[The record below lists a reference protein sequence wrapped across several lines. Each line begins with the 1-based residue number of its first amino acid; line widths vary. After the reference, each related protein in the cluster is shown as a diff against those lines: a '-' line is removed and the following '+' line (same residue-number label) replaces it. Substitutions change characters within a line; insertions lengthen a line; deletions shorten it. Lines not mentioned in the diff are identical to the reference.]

1 MAIPISY
8 NLRNLWVRKA
18 TTVMTALG
26 VSLTVA
32 VLLGIAALVGGLRS
46 SLEVTGSPMHLIVK
60 RQGATSELVSVVPQD
75 KFQVVKF
82 MEGIAQLDGEPMVSH
97 EVITVVNLKL
107 RADTTQDA
115 NVNVRGVSPM
125 GIKMREGMRL
135 QSGRW
140 FETGKREVIVGRGT
154 NAAREG
160 TSIGDKV
167 EFGRGEWEVVGVF
180 DAGPSA
186 FNSEIWGDGN
196 FITSDLGRGNS
207 RSSVLVRARDE
218 VTLTALKNRMSDDQ
232 RLQLEAETEREYY
245 AQQMSS
251 AQPVE
256 MLGMVVAIIMAVGS
270 SFAAMNTMYTA
281 VARRAREIGVLR
293 MLGFSRGSI
302 LTSFLIESLLLSL
315 LGGAFGCLLAV
326 LLIHGRQ
333 GRIGNFVTF
342 SETTFNFEVTPAI
355 LAIGLAFAIIMGV
368 LGGLLPARMAAKSDI
383 LSSIR
388 DT

>member
-8 NLRNLWVRKA
+8 NLRNLRVRKA

-26 VSLTVA
+26 ISLTVA
-32 VLLGIAALVGGLRS
+32 VLLGISALVGGLRS
-46 SLEVTGSPMHLIVK
+46 SLEVTGHPLHLIVM
-60 RQGATSELVSVVPQD
+60 RQGATSELVSIVPQE

-82 MEGIAQLDGEPMVSH
+82 MEGVAQLDGEPMVSH

-107 RADTTQDA
+107 RADPTQDA

-125 GIKMREGMRL
+125 GIKMREEIRL
-135 QSGRW
+135 QSGHW
-140 FETGKREVIVGRGT
+140 FETGKREVVVGRGT
-154 NAAREG
+154 NTAREG

-180 DAGPSA
+180 DAGQSV

-232 RLQLEAETEREYY
+232 RLQLEAETEKNYY

-251 AQPVE
+251 AQSVE
-256 MLGMVVAIIMAVGS
+256 MLGMLVAVIMAVGS

-302 LTSFLIESLLLSL
+302 LVSFLIESLLLSL
-315 LGGAFGCLLAV
+315 LGGVLGCLLV
-326 LLIHGRQ
+326 LPINGMQ

-342 SETTFNFEVTPAI
+342 SETTFNFEVTPMI
-355 LAIGLAFAIIMGV
+355 MAIGLAFAAVMGV
-368 LGGLLPARMAAKSDI
+368 IGGLLPARMAARSDVQ
-383 LSSIR
+383 SSIR
-388 DT
+388 DI

>member
-1 MAIPISY
+1 M
-8 NLRNLWVRKA
+8 
-18 TTVMTALG
+18 
-26 VSLTVA
+26 
-32 VLLGIAALVGGLRS
+32 
-46 SLEVTGSPMHLIVK
+46 
-60 RQGATSELVSVVPQD
+60 
-75 KFQVVKF
+75 
-82 MEGIAQLDGEPMVSH
+82 
-97 EVITVVNLKL
+97 
-107 RADTTQDA
+107 
-115 NVNVRGVSPM
+115 
-125 GIKMREGMRL
+125 
-135 QSGRW
+135 
-140 FETGKREVIVGRGT
+140 
-154 NAAREG
+154 
-160 TSIGDKV
+160 
-167 EFGRGEWEVVGVF
+167 
-180 DAGPSA
+180 
-186 FNSEIWGDGN
+186 
-196 FITSDLGRGNS
+196 
-207 RSSVLVRARDE
+207 RARDE

-315 LGGAFGCLLAV
+315 LWGAFGCLLAV

>member
-1 MAIPISY
+1 MG
-8 NLRNLWVRKA
+8 
-18 TTVMTALG
+18 G
-26 VSLTVA
+26 V
-32 VLLGIAALVGGLRS
+32 
-46 SLEVTGSPMHLIVK
+46 
-60 RQGATSELVSVVPQD
+60 
-75 KFQVVKF
+75 
-82 MEGIAQLDGEPMVSH
+82 AQLDGGLMVSH

-107 RADTTQDA
+107 RADPTRDA
-115 NVNVRGVSPM
+115 NVSVRGVSPM
-125 GIKMREGMRL
+125 GIKMREEIRL

-140 FETGKREVIVGRGT
+140 FETGKREVVIGRGT

-180 DAGPSA
+180 DAGQSA

-232 RLQLEAETEREYY
+232 RLQLEAETEKDYY

-256 MLGMVVAIIMAVGS
+256 MLGMLVAVIMAIGS

-302 LTSFLIESLLLSL
+302 LVSFLIESLLLSL
-315 LGGAFGCLLAV
+315 LGGVLGCLLV
-326 LLIHGRQ
+326 LPINGMQ

-342 SETTFNFEVTPAI
+342 SETTFNFEVTPMIMAM
-355 LAIGLAFAIIMGV
+355 GLAFAAVMGV
-368 LGGLLPARMAAKSDI
+368 IGGLLPARMAARSDV

-388 DT
+388 DI

>member
-18 TTVMTALG
+18 TTVMPALG
-26 VSLTVA
+26 ISLTVA

-46 SLEVTGSPMHLIVK
+46 SLGVTGHPLHLIVM
-60 RQGATSELVSVVPQD
+60 RQGATSELVSVVQQE

-82 MEGIAQLDGEPMVSH
+82 MEGVAQLDGEPMVSH

-107 RADTTQDA
+107 RSDVTQDA
-115 NVNVRGVSPM
+115 NVNVRGISPM
-125 GIKMREGMRL
+125 GIKMPEEIRL

-140 FETGKREVIVGRGT
+140 FETGKREVVVGRGT

-160 TSIGDKV
+160 TSIGDKI
-167 EFGRGEWEVVGVF
+167 EFGRVEWEGVGVF
-180 DAGPSA
+180 DAGASP
-186 FNSEIWGDGN
+186 FNSEIWGDRN
-196 FITSDLGRGNS
+196 FITSDLGRDS
-207 RSSVLVRARDE
+207 ARSSVLVRARDE

-256 MLGMVVAIIMAVGS
+256 MLGMLVAVIMAIGS

-315 LGGAFGCLLAV
+315 VGGILGCLLV
-326 LLIHGRQ
+326 LPIHGMQ

-355 LAIGLAFAIIMGV
+355 MAAALAFASILGV

-388 DT
+388 DV